1 MTEEVKKTTES
12 EWRLKGL
19 RNMIKEVYMG
29 ALEQKASG
37 DEKSERNEIVHNM
50 NKFCGNI
57 QTSLQQ
63 AYGNVTLQ
71 IPDIPLD
78 MDETEVVH
86 NPSLMKELDSAVED
100 WAETIKDTIEKANKN
115 EKNRVHDTASGE
127 TDHWRN
133 RSALFNTLHQQLS
146 KPQVKLI
153 LRILETRESNENNI
167 LDDFKQAF

>member
-1 MTEEVKKTTES
+1 
-12 EWRLKGL
+12 
-19 RNMIKEVYMG
+19 MIKEVYMG

-86 NPSLMKELDSAVED
+86 NPSLMKELDSAVVSKHSNCHTFDESLKSVQKQPGLF
-100 WAETIKDTIEKANKN
+100 ELHTGTY
-115 EKNRVHDTASGE
+115 NRV
-127 TDHWRN
+127 
-133 RSALFNTLHQQLS
+133 F
-146 KPQVKLI
+146 V
-153 LRILETRESNENNI
+153 NI
-167 LDDFKQAF
+167 CI